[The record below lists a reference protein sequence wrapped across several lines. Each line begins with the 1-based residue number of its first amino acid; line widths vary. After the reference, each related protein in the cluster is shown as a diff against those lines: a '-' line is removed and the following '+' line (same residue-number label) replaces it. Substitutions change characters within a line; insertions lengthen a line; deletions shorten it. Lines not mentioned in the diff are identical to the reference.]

1 MDPANETTKEAE
13 ATEVEEPLNAEHEA
27 VVCWR
32 RSQMLSLGIGQ
43 LEADMLAESD
53 ADLGLLRRLV
63 GKGCPPPLA
72 VRIVL

>member
-13 ATEVEEPLNAEHEA
+13 ATEVEESLNAEHEA

-53 ADLGLLRRLV
+53 ADLGLLRRLI
-63 GKGCPPPLA
+63 GQGCPPPLA